1 MSLHELDLAQKI
13 SDFVVCVHGDV
24 IERQGPPEEIFTS
37 AYIMELYGAA
47 RGSYNALFG
56 SLELEAVRGE
66 PEVFVIG
73 GAGAGIPVYRQLQRR
88 GVPFA
93 AGVLQENDVDFPV
106 AAALAVEVVSER
118 SFQPVGEDAFR
129 RAAEA
134 VGRCKRVLC
143 PLREFGP
150 MNEKNRQL
158 RDLAQKMGKLEET

>member
-1 MSLHELDLAQKI
+1 M
-13 SDFVVCVHGDV
+13 
-24 IERQGPPEEIFTS
+24 
-37 AYIMELYGAA
+37 AA
-47 RGSYNALFG
+47 PAPASRCTG
-56 SLELEAVRGE
+56 
-66 PEVFVIG
+66 
-73 GAGAGIPVYRQLQRR
+73 QLQRR
-88 GVPFA
+88 AFPLPRGSSRK
-93 AGVLQENDVDFPV
+93 NDVDFPV

-134 VGRCKRVLC
+134 VERCKRVLC